1 MLKINSHTFLSA
13 DDNQI
18 FDLNFTIGEVGL
30 SEIKLVHKDG
40 KDDTT
45 VRYRMHNSGHENRL
59 RPHTMSSVSPYSS
72 TNSLNS
78 SDSLGIMINHRLS
91 NGHVPTVP
99 SRKKRVAPRP
109 PSQNSISEDPEHKFM
124 ERSNSQ
130 IEQTKLNRTSL
141 NRQNFH
147 VSSPNLSMNNIT
159 TLKSYPN
166 NNSST
171 DTSISSSLDGRQSDN
186 IMNDNKKTI
195 ADRSLLIQ
203 SKGSTLENYQRN
215 ESINSISNRSH
226 SRTSSETSDINRDS
240 FPEPQPRS
248 RPPIGKLKDKQ
259 STLFIFIK

>member
-1 MLKINSHTFLSA
+1 M
-13 DDNQI
+13 
-18 FDLNFTIGEVGL
+18 GL
-30 SEIKLVHKDG
+30 SEIKLAHKDG

-45 VRYRMHNSGHENRL
+45 VRYRMHTSGHENRL

-78 SDSLGIMINHRLS
+78 SDSLGVMINHRLN
-91 NGHVPTVP
+91 NGHVPAVP

-109 PSQNSISEDPEHKFM
+109 PSQNSISEDPERKFM

-147 VSSPNLSMNNIT
+147 VSSPNLSINNIT
-159 TLKSYPN
+159 SLKSYSN

-186 IMNDNKKTI
+186 IMNDNKKI
-195 ADRSLLIQ
+195 MAERSLSIQ
-203 SKGSTLENYQRN
+203 SKGLTLDKN
-215 ESINSISNRSH
+215 ESINSIGNRSH

-259 STLFIFIK
+259 STLIFVIK

>member
-1 MLKINSHTFLSA
+1 M
-13 DDNQI
+13 
-18 FDLNFTIGEVGL
+18 GL
-30 SEIKLVHKDG
+30 SEIKLAHKDG

-45 VRYRMHNSGHENRL
+45 VRYRTSGYENRL
-59 RPHTMSSVSPYSS
+59 RPHTMSSVSPNSS

-78 SDSLGIMINHRLS
+78 SDSLSVMINHRLS
-91 NGHVPTVP
+91 NGHVPAVP

-109 PSQNSISEDPEHKFM
+109 PSQNSISEDPERKFM

-147 VSSPNLSMNNIT
+147 VSSPNISMNNIT

-171 DTSISSSLDGRQSDN
+171 DSSISSSLDGRQSDN

-195 ADRSLLIQ
+195 ADRQ
-203 SKGSTLENYQRN
+203 SKSTIENNQRN

-259 STLFIFIK
+259 LILIFFIK